1 MKLRLFAFLS
11 LIVLALAGCQGL
23 SSRDA
28 ATRAQQALTG
38 SWTLKSADA
47 LPAIPDNI
55 LLMLR
60 PAGSADGQS
69 LGISG
74 FSGVN
79 HFTGTAGVNWSELR
93 LSPGPLA
100 TTRKMGP
107 EPRMKFEQAF
117 LKALESVVT
126 FRLKD
131 DQLILSTLAGEEL
144 VFSRG
149 TQ

>member
-1 MKLRLFAFLS
+1 MKLRLLAFLS
-11 LIVLALAGCQGL
+11 LIVLVLAGCQGL
-23 SSRDA
+23 SSRDTS
-28 ATRAQQALTG
+28 TRAQEALTG
-38 SWTLKSADA
+38 SWTLKSAA
-47 LPAIPDNI
+47 SLPEIPDNI

-69 LGISG
+69 LGVSG

-79 HFTGTAGVNWSELR
+79 HFTGAVSVNWSELR
-93 LSPGPLA
+93 LNPGPLA

-131 DQLILSTLAGEEL
+131 DQLMLSTLAGEEL

-149 TQ
+149 TR